1 MFNVIPREK
10 IGCKKMQIAAKTE
23 KAGDQEWTTHL
34 SI

>member
-23 KAGDQEWTTHL
+23 KAGD
-34 SI
+34 